1 MPENLDQWM
10 TAARDSDDQAAYG
23 RVVEACQ
30 HLLRAS
36 VLRETADPELAD
48 EIAQDALV
56 RGWER
61 REQYQPGTSPRAWL
75 LTITRNQLMAH
86 HRRRG
91 RNHRHMND
99 LIHHEL
105 LRHQRSADLEPS
117 PQDAARLAALK
128 ISIAE
133 LSDEQRSLLSM
144 IHEQGM
150 TAQMAADEMG
160 ISHAACRQRI
170 SRLQRSLK
178 GQAEQLLG
186 EEEGESA

>member
-1 MPENLDQWM
+1 MLENLDQWM
-10 TAARDSDDQAAYG
+10 TAARNQDDQVAYG

-30 HLLRAS
+30 HLLRTT

-91 RNHRHMND
+91 RDHRHMED

-105 LRHQRSADLEPS
+105 LRHQRSEDMQPS
-117 PQDAARLAALK
+117 PKDAARLAALK
-128 ISIAE
+128 SSIAE
-133 LSDEQRSLLSM
+133 LSEDQQKLLAM
-144 IHEQGM
+144 VHEQGM
-150 TAQMAADEMG
+150 TAQMIADEMG
-160 ISHAACRQRI
+160 ISHAACRKRI

-178 GQAEQLLG
+178 GNAEQLLD
-186 EEEGESA
+186 EKEGNR